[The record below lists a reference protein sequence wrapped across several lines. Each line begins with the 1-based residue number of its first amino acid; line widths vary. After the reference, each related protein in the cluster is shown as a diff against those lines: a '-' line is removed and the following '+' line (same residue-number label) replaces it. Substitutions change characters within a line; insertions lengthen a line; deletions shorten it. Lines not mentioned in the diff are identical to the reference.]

1 MQRTISATQARI
13 RFGELMQEAQKGPV
27 IVEKDGKP
35 QVVVLSKQAYDRLVA
50 AAPQPDWRDRL
61 QDAHARLRQEA
72 GAQALPAPEDLIQQA
87 RQERHEPF

>member
-50 AAPQPDWRDRL
+50 AAPHPGWRDRL

-72 GAQALPAPEDLIQQA
+72 GARTLPAPEDLIQQA
-87 RQERHEPF
+87 RQERHEPL